1 MCYSCETYRSFQI
14 TQLFAVAPH
23 THTIMTTAVPVL
35 LLRLIRVALL
45 ACLCVQGARAAAL
58 QAVEFEI
65 KSSAGAVL
73 SKVAVDSGEVK
84 KIDLRGSTTVEVTFD
99 GAGSGSQA
107 SLIVQRAE
115 EKADGK
121 NVVVFAS
128 PAAGGKMKA
137 SFGWDA
143 WTDRYGG
150 IDAGAEFGVS
160 LAVWGGDPPVARKTE
175 VAVLAFVKGPA
186 VAPTPGVVPLAARV
200 AKKVASM
207 GVMPEITH
215 MFRPEEKMVPSVV
228 SYAFALVI
236 FAPLV
241 GAVGLM
247 AKGTSLPSSSPS
259 SSSPSSPSSSLAWL
273 FYAGIVAIVS
283 FEFAFWL
290 GVLNLMQVFPVL
302 CALELVTM
310 LLGIK
315 LANARQGPRR
325 ATTGTKKTD

>member
-1 MCYSCETYRSFQI
+1 
-14 TQLFAVAPH
+14 
-23 THTIMTTAVPVL
+23 MTTAVPVL

-150 IDAGAEFGVS
+150 IDSGAEFGVS

-228 SYAFALVI
+228 SHAFALVI

-247 AKGTSLPSSSPS
+247 AKGTSPSS
-259 SSSPSSPSSSLAWL
+259 SSPSSSLAWL

>member
-1 MCYSCETYRSFQI
+1 
-14 TQLFAVAPH
+14 
-23 THTIMTTAVPVL
+23 MTTAVPVL

-150 IDAGAEFGVS
+150 IDSGAEFGVS

-259 SSSPSSPSSSLAWL
+259 SPSSSLAWL

>member
-1 MCYSCETYRSFQI
+1 
-14 TQLFAVAPH
+14 
-23 THTIMTTAVPVL
+23 MTTAVPVL

-121 NVVVFAS
+121 TVVVFAS

-143 WTDRYGG
+143 WTDRYGD

-186 VAPTPGVVPLAARV
+186 VPPTPGVVPLAARV

-247 AKGTSLPSSSPS
+247 AKGTSLPSPS
-259 SSSPSSPSSSLAWL
+259 SSSPSSSLAWL

>member
-1 MCYSCETYRSFQI
+1 
-14 TQLFAVAPH
+14 
-23 THTIMTTAVPVL
+23 
-35 LLRLIRVALL
+35 
-45 ACLCVQGARAAAL
+45 
-58 QAVEFEI
+58 
-65 KSSAGAVL
+65 
-73 SKVAVDSGEVK
+73 
-84 KIDLRGSTTVEVTFD
+84 
-99 GAGSGSQA
+99 
-107 SLIVQRAE
+107 
-115 EKADGK
+115 
-121 NVVVFAS
+121 
-128 PAAGGKMKA
+128 
-137 SFGWDA
+137 
-143 WTDRYGG
+143 
-150 IDAGAEFGVS
+150 
-160 LAVWGGDPPVARKTE
+160 
-175 VAVLAFVKGPA
+175 
-186 VAPTPGVVPLAARV
+186 
-200 AKKVASM
+200 
-207 GVMPEITH
+207 
-215 MFRPEEKMVPSVV
+215 MVPSVV

-259 SSSPSSPSSSLAWL
+259 SSSPSSSSLPSSSPSSSLAWL

>member
-1 MCYSCETYRSFQI
+1 
-14 TQLFAVAPH
+14 
-23 THTIMTTAVPVL
+23 MTTAVPVL

-143 WTDRYGG
+143 WTDR
-150 IDAGAEFGVS
+150 
-160 LAVWGGDPPVARKTE
+160 
-175 VAVLAFVKGPA
+175 
-186 VAPTPGVVPLAARV
+186 
-200 AKKVASM
+200 
-207 GVMPEITH
+207 
-215 MFRPEEKMVPSVV
+215 
-228 SYAFALVI
+228 
-236 FAPLV
+236 
-241 GAVGLM
+241 
-247 AKGTSLPSSSPS
+247 
-259 SSSPSSPSSSLAWL
+259 
-273 FYAGIVAIVS
+273 
-283 FEFAFWL
+283 
-290 GVLNLMQVFPVL
+290 
-302 CALELVTM
+302 
-310 LLGIK
+310 
-315 LANARQGPRR
+315 
-325 ATTGTKKTD
+325 

>member
-1 MCYSCETYRSFQI
+1 
-14 TQLFAVAPH
+14 
-23 THTIMTTAVPVL
+23 MTTAVPVL

-143 WTDRYGG
+143 WTDRYGD
-150 IDAGAEFGVS
+150 IDSGAEFGVS

-259 SSSPSSPSSSLAWL
+259 SSSPSSSLAWL

>member
-1 MCYSCETYRSFQI
+1 
-14 TQLFAVAPH
+14 
-23 THTIMTTAVPVL
+23 
-35 LLRLIRVALL
+35 
-45 ACLCVQGARAAAL
+45 
-58 QAVEFEI
+58 
-65 KSSAGAVL
+65 
-73 SKVAVDSGEVK
+73 
-84 KIDLRGSTTVEVTFD
+84 
-99 GAGSGSQA
+99 
-107 SLIVQRAE
+107 
-115 EKADGK
+115 
-121 NVVVFAS
+121 
-128 PAAGGKMKA
+128 
-137 SFGWDA
+137 
-143 WTDRYGG
+143 
-150 IDAGAEFGVS
+150 
-160 LAVWGGDPPVARKTE
+160 
-175 VAVLAFVKGPA
+175 
-186 VAPTPGVVPLAARV
+186 
-200 AKKVASM
+200 M

-259 SSSPSSPSSSLAWL
+259 SSSPSSSLAWL

>member
-1 MCYSCETYRSFQI
+1 LSLGSRP
-14 TQLFAVAPH
+14 AHP
-23 THTIMTTAVPVL
+23 IMTTAVPVM
-35 LLRLIRVALL
+35 LLRLLRVALL
-45 ACLCVQGARAAAL
+45 ACLCVQGARATALPNQAA
-58 QAVEFEI
+58 EFAI

-84 KIDLRGSTTVEVTFD
+84 KIDLRGSTTLEVTFD
-99 GAGSGSQA
+99 GAGSGSGSQA

-115 EKADGK
+115 EMADGKNGKNGK

-128 PAAGGKMKA
+128 PAAGGKMRA

-143 WTDRYGG
+143 WTDRHGG

-160 LAVWGGDPPVARKTE
+160 LAVWGGDPPVASKTE
-175 VAVLAFVKGPA
+175 VAVLSFVKGPA
-186 VAPTPGVVPLAARV
+186 LAPTPGVVPLAARV
-200 AKKVASM
+200 AKKLASM

-215 MFRPEEKMVPSVV
+215 MFRPEEKMVPAVV

-247 AKGTSLPSSSPS
+247 AKGTSSPPSSSP
-259 SSSPSSPSSSLAWL
+259 PSSSLAWL

-290 GVLNLMQVFPVL
+290 GVLNLMQVFPSL

-315 LANARQGPRR
+315 LANARQGAHR
-325 ATTGTKKTD
+325 ATTGIGTKKTD